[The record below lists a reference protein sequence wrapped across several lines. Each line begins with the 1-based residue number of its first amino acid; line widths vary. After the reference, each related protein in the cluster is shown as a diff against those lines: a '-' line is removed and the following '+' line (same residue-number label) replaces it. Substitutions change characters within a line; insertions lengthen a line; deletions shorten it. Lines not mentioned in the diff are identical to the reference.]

1 MYIIYRLSLRYTSPF
16 YNNKSIFPPFYV
28 FYVIVVCLCIYVFVY
43 LCILNLLFI
52 YFLIFLYLCFQPGNQ
67 KAAGETALS
76 PPRNTEIIFRSI
88 QEISKFKK

>member
-43 LCILNLLFI
+43 LHNHVYVLSHLRHWVARICVFV
-52 YFLIFLYLCFQPGNQ
+52 YLHNNVFVLSHLTQRHWV
-67 KAAGETALS
+67 ALEQ
-76 PPRNTEIIFRSI
+76 R
-88 QEISKFKK
+88 